1 MKYPIEILEHYWNF
15 HEFKPQQEAIIEAVL
30 ANEDCIALLPTG
42 GGKSICFQIPALI
55 REGICIVV
63 SPLIALMQ
71 DQVNT
76 LNAKGIKAMALTSGF
91 SYDDIDRML
100 DNCIYGDYKFL
111 YLSPERL
118 QQDLVQ
124 QRIKQMNVNLIA
136 VDEAHCISQWGHDF
150 RPAYRDI
157 KLLRTLHPS
166 VNVIGLTA
174 SATSKVVVDISEQLD
189 CIDPQVFKT
198 SFRKSNL
205 AYLSLEC
212 EDKLFRTV
220 QVLKKYSGTSI
231 IYVRNRKA
239 TLEIS
244 SYLNKIGIP
253 SGYYHGGLS
262 SKEKETQFGLWT
274 SNSNQVMVATNAF
287 GMGIDKADVQSV
299 IHHNLPESLESYYQE
314 AGRGGRNGE
323 RAYAVIL
330 INSADELDSKNKY
343 LNSLPDIKYL
353 KNVYKRLCNY
363 FQISY
368 GEGVDSVHNFNFKLF
383 CSTYKLPSLLTYNA
397 LKTLDRTSI
406 ISLEERFKNSAFIKI
421 LIKNSA
427 LFEYLEKHPKKALI
441 MKVILRA
448 HEGVFDHLTEISIQ
462 DIIKKTK
469 LNEVEVSATLDS
481 LNKAEIIAFES
492 SKTDAKITF
501 IEPREDDKT
510 IHRISKIIKQQH
522 ALKKTQLQ
530 SVFDYVKNDG
540 ICKSHKLLSYFEE
553 TDSLVC
559 GICSSCLESLK
570 NNSFTEKDAQS
581 VLSLLRN
588 NDLSSR
594 KIEVL
599 TTFDSHKLI
608 TILSD
613 LMERDLI
620 EISDKNTYKLKAL

>member
-1 MKYPIEILEHYWNF
+1 MKHPIEILEHYWNF
-15 HEFKPQQEAIIEAVL
+15 SKFKPQQEAIIEAVL

-91 SYDDIDRML
+91 SFEDIDRML
-100 DNCIYGDYKFL
+100 DNCIYGNYKFL

-150 RPAYRDI
+150 RPAYREI

-174 SATSKVVVDISEQLD
+174 SATSKVIEDISIQLD
-189 CIDPQVFKT
+189 CIDPQIFQT
-198 SFRKSNL
+198 SFRRSNL

-212 EDKLFRTV
+212 EDKLFKTV
-220 QVLKKYSGTSI
+220 QVLKKYTGTSI

-244 SYLNKIGIP
+244 SYLNKIGVS
-253 SGYYHGGLS
+253 SGFYHGGLS

-287 GMGIDKADVQSV
+287 GMGIDKANVQTV

-314 AGRGGRNGE
+314 AGRAGRNGE
-323 RAYAVIL
+323 KAYAVIL
-330 INSADELDSKNKY
+330 INTSDELDSKNKY
-343 LNSLPDIKYL
+343 LNSLPDIKFL

-368 GEGVDSVHNFNFKLF
+368 GEGVNTVHNFNFKIF
-383 CSTYKLPSLLTYNA
+383 CSTYQLPSLLTYNA

-427 LFEYLEKHPKKALI
+427 LFEYLENHQKKALV
-441 MKVILRA
+441 MKVILRS
-448 HEGVFDHLTEISIQ
+448 HEGVFDHSTEISVQ
-462 DIIKKTK
+462 DITKKTK
-469 LNEVEVSATLDS
+469 LNEAEVYAILNS

-510 IHRISKIIKQQH
+510 IHRISKIIEQQQV
-522 ALKKTQLQ
+522 LKKTQLQ
-530 SVFDYVKNDG
+530 SVFEYVKNDG

-553 TDSLVC
+553 SDSLVC
-559 GICSSCLESLK
+559 GICSSCLKKLK
-570 NNSFTEKDAQS
+570 NKSFKEIDAQS
-581 VLSLLRN
+581 ILLLLRN
-588 NDLSSR
+588 SDLSSR

-599 TTFDSHKLI
+599 TTFDSDKIIALL
-608 TILSD
+608 TY

-620 EISDKNTYKLKAL
+620 EMTEKNTYKLKTL

>member
-1 MKYPIEILEHYWNF
+1 MKHPIELLEHYWNF
-15 HEFKPQQEAIIEAVL
+15 SEFKPQQEAIIEAVL

-55 REGICIVV
+55 RDGICIVV
-63 SPLIALMQ
+63 SPLVALMQ
-71 DQVNT
+71 DQVNN

-100 DNCIYGDYKFL
+100 DNCVFGNYKFL

-174 SATSKVVVDISEQLD
+174 SATSKVIDDISEQLD
-189 CIDPQVFKT
+189 FISPQVFKT
-198 SFRKSNL
+198 SFKRSNL

-212 EDKLFRTV
+212 QDKHFRTV

-244 SYLNKIGIP
+244 SYLNKIGIT
-253 SGYYHGGLS
+253 SGYYHGGLNA
-262 SKEKETQFGLWT
+262 KEKETQFGLWT
-274 SNSNQVMVATNAF
+274 SNTNQVIVATNAF
-287 GMGIDKADVQSV
+287 GMGIDKANVQTV
-299 IHHNLPESLESYYQE
+299 IHHSLPESLESYYQE
-314 AGRGGRNGE
+314 AGRAGRNGE
-323 RAYAVIL
+323 KAYAVIL
-330 INSADELDSKNKY
+330 RNSSDETESKNKY
-343 LNSLPDIKYL
+343 LNSLPDINYL

-383 CSTYKLPSLLTYNA
+383 CSTYKLPSLITYNA
-397 LKTLDRTSI
+397 LKILDQTSI

-421 LIKNSA
+421 IIKNSA
-427 LFEYLEKHPKKALI
+427 LFNYLEKHPKQALV
-441 MKVILRA
+441 MKVILRS
-448 HEGVFDHLTEISIQ
+448 HEGLFDHTTEISIQ
-462 DIIKKTK
+462 EIINKTK
-469 LNEVEVSATLDS
+469 LSETKVVELLSKLHKVEV
-481 LNKAEIIAFES
+481 IQFES

-510 IHRISKIIKQQH
+510 IHRISKIIKQQQ
-522 ALKKTQLQ
+522 ALKRRQLQ
-530 SVFDYVKNDG
+530 SVFDYIKNDG

-553 TDSLVC
+553 TDSLSC
-559 GICSSCLESLK
+559 GICSSCLESSK
-570 NNSFTEKDAQS
+570 NKPLTEKD
-581 VLSLLRN
+581 VELIMSLLKKEE
-588 NDLSSR
+588 LSSR

-599 TTFDSHKLI
+599 TIFESSKLANLLTELLERKLI
-608 TILSD
+608 EMT
-613 LMERDLI
+613 ER
-620 EISDKNTYKLKAL
+620 NTYKLKAL

>member
-1 MKYPIEILEHYWNF
+1 MKHPIELLEHYWNF
-15 HEFKPQQEAIIEAVL
+15 SDFKPQQEAIIEAVL

-55 REGICIVV
+55 RDGICIVV
-63 SPLIALMQ
+63 SPLVALMQ
-71 DQVNT
+71 DQVNN

-100 DNCIYGDYKFL
+100 DNCVFGNYKFL

-174 SATSKVVVDISEQLD
+174 SATSKVIDDISEQLD
-189 CIDPQVFKT
+189 FISPQVFKT
-198 SFRKSNL
+198 SFKRSNL

-212 EDKLFRTV
+212 QDKHFRTV

-244 SYLNKIGIP
+244 SYLNKIGIT
-253 SGYYHGGLS
+253 SGYYHGGLNA
-262 SKEKETQFGLWT
+262 KEKETQFGLWT
-274 SNSNQVMVATNAF
+274 SNTNQVMVATNAF
-287 GMGIDKADVQSV
+287 GMGIDKANVQTV
-299 IHHNLPESLESYYQE
+299 IHHSLPESLESYYQE
-314 AGRGGRNGE
+314 AGRAGRNGE
-323 RAYAVIL
+323 KAYAVIL
-330 INSADELDSKNKY
+330 RNSSDETESKNKY
-343 LNSLPDIKYL
+343 LNSLPDINYL

-383 CSTYKLPSLLTYNA
+383 CSTYKLSSLITYNA
-397 LKTLDRTSI
+397 LKILDQTSI

-421 LIKNSA
+421 IIKNSA
-427 LFEYLEKHPKKALI
+427 LFNYLEKHPKQALV
-441 MKVILRA
+441 MKVILRS
-448 HEGVFDHLTEISIQ
+448 HEGLFDHTTEISIQ
-462 DIIKKTK
+462 EIINKTK
-469 LNEVEVSATLDS
+469 LSETKVIELLSKLHKVEV
-481 LNKAEIIAFES
+481 IQFES

-510 IHRISKIIKQQH
+510 IHRISKIIKQQQ
-522 ALKKTQLQ
+522 ALKRRQLQ
-530 SVFDYVKNDG
+530 SVFDYIKNDG

-553 TDSLVC
+553 TDSLSC
-559 GICSSCLESLK
+559 GICSSCLESSK
-570 NNSFTEKDAQS
+570 NKPLTEKD
-581 VLSLLRN
+581 VELIMSLLKKEQ
-588 NDLSSR
+588 LSSR

-599 TTFDSHKLI
+599 TTFESSKLANLLTELLERKLI
-608 TILSD
+608 EMT
-613 LMERDLI
+613 ER
-620 EISDKNTYKLKAL
+620 NTYKLKAL

>member
-1 MKYPIEILEHYWNF
+1 MKHPIEILEHYWNF
-15 HEFKPQQEAIIEAVL
+15 SKFKPEQESIIEAVL

-55 REGICIVV
+55 REGICIVI

-100 DNCIYGDYKFL
+100 DNCIYGNYKFL
-111 YLSPERL
+111 YISPERL

-157 KLLRTLHPS
+157 KSLRTLHPS

-174 SATSKVVVDISEQLD
+174 SATSKVIEDISEQLD
-189 CIDPQVFKT
+189 CIDPQIFKT
-198 SFRKSNL
+198 SFRRANL

-220 QVLKKYSGTSI
+220 QVLKKYTGTSI

-244 SYLNKIGIP
+244 RYLNKIGIS

-262 SKEKETQFGLWT
+262 SKEKETQFGLWA

-287 GMGIDKADVQSV
+287 GMGIDKANVQTV

-314 AGRGGRNGE
+314 AGRAGRNGE

-368 GEGVDSVHNFNFKLF
+368 GEGVDSVHSFNFKLF

-397 LKTLDRTSI
+397 LKTLGRTSI

-427 LFEYLEKHPKKALI
+427 LFEYLEKHPKKALV
-441 MKVILRA
+441 MKVILRG
-448 HEGVFDHLTEISIQ
+448 HEGVFDHSTEISVQ

-469 LNEVEVSATLDS
+469 LNEVEVSAILNS

-522 ALKKTQLQ
+522 ALKKIQLQ

-559 GICSSCLESLK
+559 GICSSCLNSLK
-570 NNSFTEKDAQS
+570 NKSVTEKDAQS

-620 EISDKNTYKLKAL
+620 EITEKNTYKLKAL